1 MEFWWTGKA
10 LTTVISHKPEILNL
24 LWMCSVAEFI
34 RSIVP
39 GMNSRMVASR
49 LSKYSFVGDC
59 YLCFKK
65 YFVHLQFSCSSCPG
79 SPSNSHSFHSFSA
92 LSPSGCSPSRGIPT
106 SLGPQVSW
114 GLGASSP
121 TEASP
126 GSPLPYMCWGY
137 CTRPCMLSD

>member
-1 MEFWWTGKA
+1 
-10 LTTVISHKPEILNL
+10 
-24 LWMCSVAEFI
+24 MCSVAEFI

-121 TEASP
+121 TEVSP
-126 GSPLPYMCWGY
+126 SSPLLYMCWGY
-137 CTRPCMLSD
+137 CTRPCMLSDQWFSLWELPGVQVS